1 MERLKQR
8 ADFLAAAKGA
18 RVPAGPFVLQS
29 RARGDTAPARF
40 GFTVSRKVGTAV
52 ERNRVRRR
60 LKEIVRRDA
69 ALCGESGHDYVL
81 IGRRAALAMPFERIK
96 AEFLG
101 AMTRLSKSGGRIKST
116 RNDER

>member
-8 ADFLAAAKGA
+8 ADFLAAGKGA
-18 RVPAGPFVLQS
+18 RVPAGAFVLQA
-29 RARGDTAPARF
+29 RARGDAAAPRF

-60 LKEIVRRDA
+60 LREIVRRNDA
-69 ALCGESGHDYVL
+69 LIRDNGHDYVL
-81 IGRRAALAMPFERIK
+81 IGRRAALAMPFEQIN

-101 AMTRLSKSGGRIKST
+101 AMTRLTKSRGR
-116 RNDER
+116 RQEQP